1 MPLDTE
7 VELILCTTEYCD
19 IIVFDSTFTIS
30 CNPSWETKSTMS
42 FGLPTRNK
50 ISWLCP
56 EDLTNWANDSL
67 NPSTFMELMGLGY
80 FAMNEITLLSI
91 EGSTLYFV
99 NDVATLERA
108 RLGTIST
115 V

>member
-7 VELILCTTEYCD
+7 VQLVLCTTEVLRYYR
-19 IIVFDSTFTIS
+19 
-30 CNPSWETKSTMS
+30 TMS

-56 EDLTNWANDSL
+56 EDLTQWANDSL
-67 NPSTFMELMGLGY
+67 NPTTFMELMGLGY
-80 FAMNEITLLSI
+80 FAMNEIKLLSI
-91 EGSTLYFV
+91 EGSTLHFE
-99 NDVATLERA
+99 NDVATSERA
-108 RLGTIST
+108 WLGTIST